1 MELPPLAAAGAVQ
14 MEEAVE
20 RAEEKRQQSPSPPP
34 SPGNGMPRRRS
45 ICLLVPWDNEP
56 LVLPPGPDPGYPITA
71 EIIEEERKA
80 AQQRLCRL
88 LGQKFIQPCL
98 LDAGKIQDPGN
109 SQAAKGRH
117 PSFPSVNGSAAGPPA
132 AGLLVQSSPKAGPQ

>member
-1 MELPPLAAAGAVQ
+1 
-14 MEEAVE
+14 
-20 RAEEKRQQSPSPPP
+20 
-34 SPGNGMPRRRS
+34 MPRRRS

-88 LGQKFIQPCL
+88 LGQKE
-98 LDAGKIQDPGN
+98 
-109 SQAAKGRH
+109 
-117 PSFPSVNGSAAGPPA
+117 GS
-132 AGLLVQSSPKAGPQ
+132 SSPASWTQARSRTQGTLKRLKAGIHHSHQ